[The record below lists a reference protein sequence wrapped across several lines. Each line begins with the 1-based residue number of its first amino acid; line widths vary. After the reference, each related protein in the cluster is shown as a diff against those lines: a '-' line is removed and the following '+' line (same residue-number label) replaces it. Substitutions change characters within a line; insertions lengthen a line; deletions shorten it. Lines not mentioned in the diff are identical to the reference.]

1 MNSIRLVSWLKISWR
16 RLRRLPEH
24 ALNPRVSAWRDRG
37 RDEEFRGRRIH
48 LFDRS
53 GDGPLLVLLH
63 GFPSSSYDWKPLLE
77 RESEHA
83 VLAPDFLGFGLSEKP
98 RDHDYT
104 LHWQAD
110 MVEELVRRRGAATKV
125 FFVAHDMGT
134 SVANELM
141 ARDLEGALEMEL
153 IGGLLLNGSMVQD
166 AASPTLGQ
174 RILRSA
180 VGGLFSRLSS
190 ERFFRQQFGSI
201 FSPSHPLADEE
212 AEDQWELICAD
223 GGRTLNHKTIQ
234 YMEERFKHADRWHG
248 AIRAWEK
255 PLSVAW
261 GMLDPVATGQVL
273 DAVVALRPSAPLTRF
288 EDIGHYPQIEDP
300 DRVAAA
306 LQAALDA

>member
-1 MNSIRLVSWLKISWR
+1 M
-16 RLRRLPEH
+16 
-24 ALNPRVSAWRDRG
+24 NPRVTAWRDRG
-37 RDEEFRGRRIH
+37 SDEEFRGRRIH
-48 LFDRS
+48 VFDRDGS
-53 GDGPLLVLLH
+53 GPLLLYLH
-63 GFPSSSYDWKPLLE
+63 GFPSSSYDWRLLLE
-77 RESEHA
+77 VETEHA

-110 MVEELVRRRGAATKV
+110 MVEELVSRSDHDGPV

-141 ARDLEGALEMEL
+141 ARDLEGSLEMEL

-201 FSPSHPLADEE
+201 FSPENPLTDEE
-212 AEDQWELICAD
+212 AEDQWELIRAD

-248 AIRAWEK
+248 AIRDWEK

-261 GMLDPVATGQVL
+261 GMLDPVATEQVL
-273 DAVVALRPSAPLTRF
+273 DAVLQLRPSAPVTRF
-288 EDIGHYPQIEDP
+288 EDLGHYPQIEDP
-300 DRVAAA
+300 RRVDGALRVALNA
-306 LQAALDA
+306 

>member
-1 MNSIRLVSWLKISWR
+1 LAFNS
-16 RLRRLPEH
+16 
-24 ALNPRVSAWRDRG
+24 RVDAWREDG
-37 RDEEFRGRRIH
+37 SDEEFRGRRIH
-48 LFDRS
+48 VFGR
-53 GDGPLLVLLH
+53 GGRGPLLLLLH
-63 GFPSSSYDWKPLLE
+63 GFPSSSYDWRLLLKKE
-77 RESEHA
+77 TEHA

-98 RDHDYT
+98 RDHEYT

-110 MVEELVRRRGAATKV
+110 MAEELVRGSDHDGPV

-141 ARDLEGALEMEL
+141 ARDIEGSLDMEL
-153 IGGLLLNGSMVQD
+153 AGGLLLNGSMVQD

-201 FSPSHPLADEE
+201 FSPDHPLTREE

-223 GGRTLNHKTIQ
+223 GGRTINHKTIA
-234 YMEERFKHADRWHG
+234 YMDERFKHAERWHG
-248 AIRAWEK
+248 AIRDWEK

-261 GMLDPVATGQVL
+261 GMLDPVATEQVL
-273 DAVVALRPSAPLTRF
+273 DAVIALRPSTPVTRF
-288 EDIGHYPQIEDP
+288 EDLGHYPQIEDAG
-300 DRVAAA
+300 RVASA
-306 LQAALDA
+306 LHAALDA